1 MYLWVIICQARG
13 VSFPRVFHDP
23 IVALQFGRLF
33 NDLHL
38 FSFSFKASQVHGNT
52 DTPGQL
58 VLQKSVR
65 STGGTRL
72 TKENYACIINILDQ
86 IFNLFLSVTEAF
98 LRGGPLQSREWQ
110 PREGGRGRVWKER

>member
-1 MYLWVIICQARG
+1 MIFISSLSCA
-13 VSFPRVFHDP
+13 D
-23 IVALQFGRLF
+23 
-33 NDLHL
+33 
-38 FSFSFKASQVHGNT
+38 SFKASQVHGNT
-52 DTPGQL
+52 DTPGQP

-86 IFNLFLSVTEAF
+86 IFNVFIGYRGF